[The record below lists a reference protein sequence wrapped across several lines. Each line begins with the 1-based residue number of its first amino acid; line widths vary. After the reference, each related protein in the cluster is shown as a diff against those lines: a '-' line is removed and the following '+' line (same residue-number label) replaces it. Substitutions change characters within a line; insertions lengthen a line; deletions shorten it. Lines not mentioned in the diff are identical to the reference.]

1 MTSIAE
7 NIELV
12 RENIALA
19 EQRSGAAAGSVC
31 LCAVTKYVPEER
43 IHEAVLSGISTVGEN
58 HAQEFSQ
65 KLNFYKQNG
74 LHAHFIGQLQTNKVK
89 YICGNAELIQ
99 SCDRIPLLHSIE
111 KFAEKRGIVQQIL
124 IQVNIG
130 EEPQKGGVSPED
142 LDRLL
147 SESEAFQHI
156 RIRGLMC
163 VPPALEPE
171 SVRPYFRQMRKLFE
185 RKRSEG
191 YPFDTLSMGMSHDYM
206 TAIEEGATMVRVGS
220 AIFGARQI
228 PGGMIH
234 G

>member
-7 NIELV
+7 NIEQV

-19 EQRSGAAAGSVC
+19 EQRSGVESGSVC
-31 LCAVTKYVPEER
+31 LCAVTKYVAEER
-43 IHEAVLSGISTVGEN
+43 IYEAVLSGITTVGEN

-65 KLNFYKQNG
+65 KLNFYKQHG

-99 SCDRIPLLHSIE
+99 SCDRIPLLRSIE
-111 KFAEKRGIVQQIL
+111 TFAEKHGVVQQVL

-130 EEPQKGGVSPED
+130 EEPQKGGVMPED
-142 LDRLL
+142 LDGLL
-147 SESEAFQHI
+147 SEAEVLPHI
-156 RIRGLMC
+156 IIRGLMC

-171 SVRPYFRQMRKLFE
+171 SVRPYFRQMRKIFE
-185 RKRSEG
+185 QKQNASRAI
-191 YPFDTLSMGMSHDYM
+191 DTLSMGMSHDYV

-228 PGGMIH
+228 PGGLIH